1 MTTMQGTVTTSH
13 EFFKK
18 SKKEYKQWEQAIFR
32 EAIQNSY
39 DAGAKNIDITI
50 QTPNPEKRNLVT
62 VSVRDDG
69 KGMNQDILL
78 NVLLTMG
85 GSCKEN
91 NNIGGFGYAKS
102 ILFFAHENYFIHSQ
116 DNIVKGLGGQYTF
129 QKTTDFLNGTLFI
142 IEVELY
148 RYNNQEDLIN
158 SLKQIVSNSNLK
170 TNITCNGEKL
180 KFNSKKHSYNLSSK
194 IGAINFSE
202 SNLSQCT
209 LWVRVN
215 GLAMFSHDIYFS
227 REDGVA
233 FEGYIELNGSPL
245 EMLTAN
251 RDSLRHPFSDDLNTI
266 FDKLKNE
273 RKKYNFEGHFNFI
286 INKKEQH
293 EINYE
298 NFNNQLEKVSNV
310 TTLESNNSNSY
321 YEHKVEQ
328 HVSDQSIQ
336 LFKKFQKDY
345 SKEKD
350 KYETFFN
357 EFLQSL
363 SNSAYP
369 INFMVATQ
377 KDSVHTI
384 KHYKQY
390 ASCLLKKKT
399 TKIAITWDCIVR
411 TILTVSD
418 FNYGFKQSNFTYD
431 YSDIYIGFIFGDQQL
446 LGSNSSFSS
455 HYHVGVNPLNKE
467 VDLSFEGLLDLAIHE
482 CTHFLN
488 RNHGDGFVFSEYVLR
503 KNIRKQI
510 NIPALKRLI
519 KEKTKGI

>member
-18 SKKEYKQWEQAIFR
+18 SKKEYRNWEEAIFR

-50 QTPNPEKRNLVT
+50 STPDKQKTNLVT

-69 KGMNQDILL
+69 KGMTQDILL

-102 ILFFAHENYFIHSQ
+102 ILFFAHQNYLIHSQ
-116 DNIVKGLGGQYTF
+116 DNIVQGIGGQYTF
-129 QKTTDFLNGTLFI
+129 SKSDNFLKGTLFV
-142 IEVELY
+142 IEVELSKY
-148 RYNNQEDLIN
+148 DSEYDLIAA
-158 SLKQIVSNSNLK
+158 LKRIVSHSTLK

-180 KFNSKKHSYNLSSK
+180 KFNSKKYSYTLSSK
-194 IGAINFSE
+194 IGNIQFSE
-202 SNLSQCT
+202 SNSSQCS

-215 GLAMFSHDIYFS
+215 GLAMFSHEIYFS
-227 REDGVA
+227 REEGVA

-251 RDSLRHPFSDDLNTI
+251 RDSLRHPFFDDLNTI

-286 INKKEQH
+286 INAKAQEQ
-293 EINYE
+293 IDYE
-298 NFNNQLEKVSNV
+298 NFDNQLEKVKNIA
-310 TTLESNNSNSY
+310 TIEHNQKLN
-321 YEHKVEQ
+321 YEPKVEN
-328 HVSDQSIQ
+328 HVSEQSIQ

-357 EFLQSL
+357 EFLSSL
-363 SNSAYP
+363 SDSAYP
-369 INFMVATQ
+369 INFMVSTQ

-399 TKIAITWDCIVR
+399 TKIAITWDTIVR
-411 TILTVSD
+411 TILTLSD
-418 FNYGFKQSNFTYD
+418 FKNSFKSSNFTYD
-431 YSDIYIGFIFGDQQL
+431 FSNIYIGFIFGDQHL
-446 LGSNSSFSS
+446 LGSNSYFND
-455 HYHVGVNPLNKE
+455 HYHIGVNPLNKE

-503 KNIRKQI
+503 KHIREEIHIPSLKKIVKQ
-510 NIPALKRLI
+510 
-519 KEKTKGI
+519 KTIGL